1 MDLENSQN
9 TENSPVISYL
19 RLGWGELHG
28 HLGVEKL
35 ANLEKI
41 TAKNTIK
48 MNTRG
53 RARHS

>member
-1 MDLENSQN
+1 MDLENSWN

-19 RLGWGELHG
+19 RLGWSEPHG

-41 TAKNTIK
+41 TAKDTIK
-48 MNTRG
+48 VNTRG
-53 RARHS
+53 HARHS